1 MPGRGTEFRR
11 QATPQSYADIV
22 EAIGNTTQEQIV
34 RDDRE
39 QTNVLVLAG
48 PGSGK
53 TRVLVHRVAYLVR
66 IKREDPNGILV
77 LPIIVIRPP
86 RSASD
91 FGGLSMT
98 MHGS

>member
-22 EAIGNTTQEQIV
+22 EALGNTTQEQIV

-53 TRVLVHRVAYLVR
+53 TRVLVHAGR
-66 IKREDPNGILV
+66 IPCQD
-77 LPIIVIRPP
+77 
-86 RSASD
+86 
-91 FGGLSMT
+91 
-98 MHGS
+98 